1 METKIVQWVHCDDKI
16 REYNNKTKEKLQPI
30 KDMKD
35 KLGQEILSELDIQ
48 NKEKSDLPTFNIP
61 ALKTSITPQVSNTY
75 EGYTNKFY
83 KECFTE
89 YLGSEEKADELI
101 KFMKDR
107 RKVEKKVSL
116 KRDILMD
123 LND

>member
-1 METKIVQWVHCDDKI
+1 MDSKIVQWVQCDDKI
-16 REYNNKTKEKLQPI
+16 KEYNNKTKTRIQPI

-35 KLGQEILSELDIQ
+35 KLGQEIMTELDVH

-61 ALKTSITPQVSNTY
+61 TLKTSITPQVSNTY

-107 RKVEKKVSL
+107 RKVEKKFTL
-116 KRDILMD
+116 KREMLMD
-123 LND
+123 LTD